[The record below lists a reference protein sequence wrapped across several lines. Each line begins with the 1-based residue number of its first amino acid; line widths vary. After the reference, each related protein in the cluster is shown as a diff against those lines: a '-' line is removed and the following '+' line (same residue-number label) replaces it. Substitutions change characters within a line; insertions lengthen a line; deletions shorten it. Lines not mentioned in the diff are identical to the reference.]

1 MARKCWLLATTSA
14 SVALLAAR
22 LAVGQAMSGSPLV
35 WPDSTSN
42 DCPFPRST
50 RISAEVRFTGRS
62 FVAPQSGADTW
73 YPSWASDGSLYSTF
87 ADGTVNG
94 FTVQGYQ
101 GPDSQR
107 TGHARIDGHDATR

>member
-1 MARKCWLLATTSA
+1 MGSNQWLLATPSA
-14 SVALLAAR
+14 SAVALFAWAA
-22 LAVGQAMSGSPLV
+22 AGQAMTGNPIV
-35 WPDSTSN
+35 WPDATAN

-50 RISAEVRFTGRS
+50 RISAEVRLTGRT
-62 FVAPQSGADTW
+62 FMAPQSGADTW

-101 GPDSQR
+101 GPESQR
-107 TGHARIDGHDATR
+107 TGHARIEGD